1 MSNIEKHIDRW
12 RKGLAQ
18 SDAFTGGDIGE
29 LENHLRE
36 EIATLQRKG
45 LSEQE
50 AVLVARHRLGDTS
63 QLAEEFAKVD
73 GGRRAMQHLSSM
85 AMGVLLFLLASYT
98 STGISRGGV
107 WVGTL
112 FGLNGYAL
120 GWVGAALKV
129 LTVVGLLL
137 FGWLILRSWTRTQ
150 MAEVS
155 KGMSI
160 PQAILW
166 FFVVVMLAVATIGG
180 QLLFTAATARSL
192 GVAEYGRACLVMGY
206 AGFAWTILT
215 PILAAVVFV
224 TARVHVQRHRRV
236 CDTV

>member
-1 MSNIEKHIDRW
+1 MSNVEKHIDRW
-12 RKGLAQ
+12 RKGLSQ

-36 EIATLQRKG
+36 EIAVLQRRG

-85 AMGVLLFLLASYT
+85 AMGVLLFLLASYA
-98 STGISRGGV
+98 SNGISRGGV
-107 WVGTL
+107 WAGAM
-112 FGLNGYAL
+112 FGLNGYTL
-120 GWVGAALKV
+120 GGIGAGLRI
-129 LTVVGLLL
+129 LTVISLLL
-137 FGWLILRSWTRTQ
+137 FGWLILRSWARSQ
-150 MAEVS
+150 PVGAS
-155 KGMSI
+155 GGMSV

-166 FFVVVMLAVATIGG
+166 FLVAVLLAGTTIGG
-180 QLLFTAATARSL
+180 ELLFTAATVRSL

-206 AGFAWTILT
+206 ARFAWTILT
-215 PILAAVVFV
+215 PILAAIVFV
-224 TARVHVQRHRRV
+224 AAGVHVQRHRRV
-236 CDTV
+236 CDNV